1 MRRRLIIGLIL
12 GIGFG
17 VSGVSGYA
25 QGDEANVL
33 LNNLAKNFEKLEQFS
48 AEAVIKVDV
57 DFIKIKDRVIK
68 VRFEKPDKF
77 TFDSEGLTLLPKNG
91 LQLEYLTL
99 ISKGY
104 TSILAGQED
113 LSGIHTKIV
122 KVIPE
127 IETEDIV
134 LAQMWIDPVANR
146 IVKMKTYT
154 KKSGSYLIEFKY
166 TDHPFNLPDQTVVTF
181 DISALTLPAKV
192 MSEFQPQA
200 EKVKEGPSTA
210 RVIVQYRN
218 YKVNQ

>member
-1 MRRRLIIGLIL
+1 MRSRLIIGLML
-12 GIGFG
+12 GLGCGVFG
-17 VSGVSGYA
+17 LRGYA
-25 QGDEANVL
+25 QGDEAQVL
-33 LNNLAKNFEKLEQFS
+33 LNNLAKNFEKLERFS

-57 DFIKIKDRVIK
+57 DFIRMKDRVIK
-68 VRFEKPDKF
+68 IKFEKPDKF

-113 LSGIHTKIV
+113 ISGVRTSII

-127 IETEDIV
+127 IESEDIV

-146 IVKMKTYT
+146 ILKMKTYT

-166 TDHPFNLPDQTVVTF
+166 TNHPFNLPDQTVVTF
-181 DISALTLPAKV
+181 DISALTLPAK
-192 MSEFQPQA
+192 MISEFQPQA

-210 RVIVQYRN
+210 KVIVQYRN

>member
-1 MRRRLIIGLIL
+1 M
-12 GIGFG
+12 
-17 VSGVSGYA
+17 
-25 QGDEANVL
+25 
-33 LNNLAKNFEKLEQFS
+33 
-48 AEAVIKVDV
+48 
-57 DFIKIKDRVIK
+57 KDRVIK
-68 VRFEKPDKF
+68 IKFEKPDKF

-113 LSGIHTKIV
+113 ISGVRTNII

-127 IETEDIV
+127 IESEDIV

-146 IVKMKTYT
+146 ILKMKTYT

-166 TDHPFNLPDQTVVTF
+166 TNHPFNLPDQTVVTF
-181 DISALTLPAKV
+181 DISALTLPAK
-192 MSEFQPQA
+192 MISEFQPQA

-210 RVIVQYRN
+210 KVIVQYRN

>member
-1 MRRRLIIGLIL
+1 MRRRAVIGLIL
-12 GIGFG
+12 GLGFG
-17 VSGVSGYA
+17 ILGLRGYA
-25 QGDEANVL
+25 QGDEAQVVL
-33 LNNLAKNFEKLEQFS
+33 TNLAKNFEKLERFS

-57 DFIKIKDRVIK
+57 DFIRMKDRVIK
-68 VRFEKPDKF
+68 IKFEKPDKF

-113 LSGIHTKIV
+113 ISGVRTKII

-127 IETEDIV
+127 IESEDII

-146 IVKMKTYT
+146 ILKMKTYT

-166 TDHPFNLPDQTVVTF
+166 TDHPFNLPDQTVVSF

-210 RVIVQYRN
+210 KVIVQYRN
-218 YKVNQ
+218 YQVNK